1 MIFWFFHTWEASLEK
16 DISVEGIIG
25 KVLGVATRAQG
36 RWLLAILHAWPG
48 CLAFTRSGSHSCFL
62 ALRFLVSPVQCT
74 SAVCFPF
81 CCCLHPVSSCILSF
95 YLNRLPLLFHLYV
108 IGIVFGL
115 TPLLLLWLV
124 FYTVRFISL
133 KMHP

>member
-36 RWLLAILHAWPG
+36 RWLLAILHACPG

-62 ALRFLVSPVQCT
+62 ALSVPRVT
-74 SAVCFPF
+74 RAVHKCRLLPF
-81 CCCLHPVSSCILSF
+81 
-95 YLNRLPLLFHLYV
+95 
-108 IGIVFGL
+108 
-115 TPLLLLWLV
+115 LLLPTPSFQLHLV
-124 FYTVRFISL
+124 ILPQQASTSFSSVRNWDSFRL
-133 KMHP
+133 DTPPLTLACFLHC